1 MTRFLESVI
10 LIVNVNGKVY
20 VNVKAKGGTDLDR
33 VTMEDIAKRVDVS
46 INTVSRALN
55 DKPDINDQTKEE
67 ILRIADELNYQPN
80 RFAQGLRSS
89 KTSTLGVI
97 VADIMNPFFSALLK
111 GVEKAAREEG
121 YSIIVQD
128 TDEKYENEQSAIQ
141 TTLSEQ
147 VDGLLITPVQTNQGT
162 IIDLKGSELPF
173 VLLGRHF
180 EDLDTHYV
188 VTDDVQGE
196 KAATE
201 HLIERG
207 HERIAIVNGPTHI
220 SSSRERLR
228 GFRRA
233 MSEHDIATSD
243 FAILEGNVTMEDG
256 FETGKKL
263 IASSPRP
270 TAVLCYSD
278 FVAMG
283 VIKAARDAGLKIPEE
298 MAVVGYDD
306 VFFSTCLEVP
316 LTTVRIPKKKL
327 GRRAFY
333 ALKELIDGGDGNPDY
348 HEEKID
354 TELLIRQST

>member
-1 MTRFLESVI
+1 M
-10 LIVNVNGKVY
+10 
-20 VNVKAKGGTDLDR
+20 DR
-33 VTMEDIAKRVDVS
+33 VTMEDIAERAGVS

-67 ILRIADELNYQPN
+67 ILQLADELNYQPN

-162 IIDLKGSELPF
+162 IIDIKQSELPF

-188 VTDDVQGE
+188 VTDDVQG
-196 KAATE
+196 ARTATE

-207 HERIAIVNGPTHI
+207 HERIAIVNGPDHI

-228 GFRRA
+228 GYRKA
-233 MSEHDIATSD
+233 MNEYDLSTPERL
-243 FAILEGNVTMEDG
+243 ILEGNVTMADG
-256 FETGKKL
+256 YETGKQL
-263 IASSPRP
+263 ISASNRP
-270 TAVLCYSD
+270 TAVLCY
-278 FVAMG
+278 
-283 VIKAARDAGLKIPEE
+283 
-298 MAVVGYDD
+298 
-306 VFFSTCLEVP
+306 
-316 LTTVRIPKKKL
+316 
-327 GRRAFY
+327 
-333 ALKELIDGGDGNPDY
+333 
-348 HEEKID
+348 
-354 TELLIRQST
+354 

>member
-1 MTRFLESVI
+1 M
-10 LIVNVNGKVY
+10 
-20 VNVKAKGGTDLDR
+20 DR
-33 VTMEDIAKRVDVS
+33 VTMEDIAERADVS

-55 DKPDINDQTKEE
+55 DKPDINDQTKDE
-67 ILRIADELNYQPN
+67 ILQIADELNYQPN

-162 IIDLKGSELPF
+162 IIDIKQSELPF

-188 VTDDVQGE
+188 VTDDVQGA
-196 KAATE
+196 KNATE

-207 HERIAIVNGPTHI
+207 HERIAIVNGPGHI

-228 GFRRA
+228 GYRRA
-233 MSEHDIATSD
+233 MNEHDLPTTEQLV
-243 FAILEGNVTMEDG
+243 LEGNVTMADG
-256 FETGKKL
+256 YETGKEL
-263 IASSPRP
+263 ISASPRP

-283 VIKAARDAGLKIPEE
+283 VIKAAREKGLKISEDL
-298 MAVVGYDD
+298 AVVGYDD
-306 VFFSTCLEVP
+306 VLFASCLEVP
-316 LTTVRIPKKKL
+316 LTTVRIPKEKL
-327 GRRAFY
+327 GKQAFH
-333 ALKELIDGGDGNPDY
+333 ALEAVIDGKGGNKDLIQ
-348 HEEKID
+348 EKLD
-354 TELLIRQST
+354 TELVVRQSS